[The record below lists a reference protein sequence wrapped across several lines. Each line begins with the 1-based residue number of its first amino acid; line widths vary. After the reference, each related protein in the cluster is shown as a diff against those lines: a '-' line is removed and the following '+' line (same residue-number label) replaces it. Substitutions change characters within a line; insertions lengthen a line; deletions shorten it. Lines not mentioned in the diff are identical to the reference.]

1 MIIEW
6 ISNGLIL
13 LGVLFLCLGIY
24 GLFKYNDFYTRLLV
38 ASKVDTVGVLL
49 IVIGMILRH
58 GFSFFSGKLVLIG
71 LLIVILNPFVAAIV
85 LRSAYS
91 DSTMKHPEGSEIEDL
106 PPSVEEDTENSID
119 GPWVVW

>member
-1 MIIEW
+1 MIIEL
-6 ISNGLIL
+6 ISDGLIL
-13 LGVLFLCLGIY
+13 LGILFLCLGIY
-24 GLFKYNDFYTRLLV
+24 GLYKYKDFYTRLLV

-91 DSTMKHPEGSEIEDL
+91 DRTMKHPEGSNIEDI
-106 PPSVEEDTENSID
+106 PPSIDESAENSID
-119 GPWVVW
+119 GPWVKS